1 MLIEIVDVM
10 PLIVAKARSRIV
22 PVVATKVL
30 TTVVI
35 ALVALGAV
43 ATIEEIAPE
52 HAPVASVQV
61 PAQLC
66 KVIVSPLLPALTVC
80 EIPKDFSCKARTLF
94 TLKYC
99 CQQPLP
105 TIPLLVVMVAV
116 RGFEITIFLG
126 LVALIV
132 EILEPT

>member
-1 MLIEIVDVM
+1 MLLETAFRRSVLALILIEIVEVM
-10 PLIVAKARSRIV
+10 PLIVANARSRIV

-52 HAPVASVQV
+52 QAPVASVQV

-66 KVIVSPLLPALTVC
+66 KVIVSVLLPALTV
-80 EIPKDFSCKARTLF
+80 
-94 TLKYC
+94 
-99 CQQPLP
+99 
-105 TIPLLVVMVAV
+105 
-116 RGFEITIFLG
+116 
-126 LVALIV
+126 
-132 EILEPT
+132 